1 MKKHELIL
9 ANLKALKIK
18 QGMSSSKIAEKA
30 NLPERSVSRFFSGE
44 SDDPGILL
52 VGVIIN
58 TLGTTWADVAG
69 ETGDR
74 SLAELLTDVEKMTVE
89 LERLQKENA
98 ELREL
103 NTTLTVEN
111 DIQRR
116 ELKHKDELL
125 AVHDYYLKRR
135 SAHDAIKHKKPRR
148 P

>member
-18 QGMSSSKIAEKA
+18 RGLSSNKIAEKA
-30 NLPERSVSRFFSGE
+30 NVAERSVSRVFSGE
-44 SDDPGILL
+44 SDDPGVLL
-52 VGVIIN
+52 IGAIID

-74 SLAELLTDVEKMTVE
+74 SLAELLADVEKMTAE
-89 LERLQKENA
+89 LERLQKENT